1 MARMTDELYLQ
12 RKRLVAVRRQP
23 CQVLCNVFSWIVAA
37 TSVAFVVLLT
47 VWLASIAEEDVVVSV
62 NNMSVSAHEVATGVE
77 AALSSLVT
85 NTSELPMS
93 CAEMGLRCPET
104 LTGVETAALVTGAI
118 AGNGL
123 IVLIVYWMCNPRPE
137 PSRVR
142 LYPEL

>member
-1 MARMTDELYLQ
+1 MTRMTDELYLQ
-12 RKRLVAVRRQP
+12 RKRLGVRRRP
-23 CQVLCNVFSWIVAA
+23 CRLLCNVLSWIVAA

-62 NNMSVSAHEVATGVE
+62 NNVSVSAREVATGVE
-77 AALSSLVT
+77 EALSSLVT
-85 NTSELPMS
+85 NTSELPVN
-93 CAEMGLRCPET
+93 CADMGLRCPET
-104 LTGVETAALVTGAI
+104 LTGVETATLVTGAI

-123 IVLIVYWMCNPRPE
+123 LVLIVYWMCNSRAE